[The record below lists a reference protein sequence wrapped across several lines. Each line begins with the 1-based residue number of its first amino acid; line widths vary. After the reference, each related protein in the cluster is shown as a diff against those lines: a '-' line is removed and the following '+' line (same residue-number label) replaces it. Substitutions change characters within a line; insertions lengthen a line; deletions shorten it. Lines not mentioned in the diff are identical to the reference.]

1 MSASRAGGGI
11 RADGTWR
18 NWAGNQRSRP
28 ARIERP
34 TTEAEVVDL
43 VRRAAGDGL
52 RVRVVGAAHSF
63 TGVARTDDVLVTLD
77 GLAGVVAVDEDTGR
91 VTVRAGTRLFDLN
104 PLLGARGLAMPNLGD
119 VAYQSVAGAISTST
133 HGTGLGFRSI
143 AAAVVG
149 LRLVAGDGT
158 VVVLDDDHDPDLRDV
173 ARVGLGALGVVT
185 EVILQCV
192 PAFNLH
198 AVDEIMPVDDVVA
211 GFDGWAGE
219 TDHAE
224 FFWMPHTGLA
234 QVKRNTRTIE
244 APPPARNMG
253 HAARRRWKRFKNKEL
268 LENVA
273 FGAMNHLGRIRPS
286 AIPRLNNLVF
296 DGTGRAEYLTTSYE
310 VFASERRVRF
320 LEMEY
325 AVPRE
330 YGLEA
335 FTRVRALVDTLDR
348 PVSFPVEFR
357 ILGGDDIPLSTA
369 EGRDSCFLAVHVFR
383 GTPYEQYFRGV
394 EAIMDDYGGRPHW
407 GKLHFQTA
415 ATLAD
420 RYPQWDR
427 FQEARDRLD
436 PTRRFAN
443 PHLEAV
449 LGP

>member
-1 MSASRAGGGI
+1 MNASKAGGGI
-11 RADGTWR
+11 RADGSWR

-28 ARIERP
+28 ARVERP
-34 TTEAEVVDL
+34 TTEAEVVDV
-43 VRRAAGDGL
+43 VRRAVADDL

-63 TGVARTDDVLVTLD
+63 TAMARTDDVLVSLD
-77 GLAGVVAVDEDTGR
+77 GLAGVVAFDDATGR
-91 VTVRAGTRLFDLN
+91 VAVRAGTRLCDLN
-104 PLLGARGLAMPNLGD
+104 PQLDARGLAMPNLGD
-119 VAYQSVAGAISTST
+119 IAYQSVAGAISTST

-143 AAAVVG
+143 AAGVVG

-158 VVVLDDDHDPDLRDV
+158 VVVLDDDHDSDLRDV

-185 EVILQCV
+185 EVTLQCV

-198 AVDEIMPVDDVVA
+198 AIDEIMAVDDVVA
-211 GFDGWAGE
+211 AFDGWAAE

-234 QVKRNTRTIE
+234 QVKRNTRTTE
-244 APPPARNMG
+244 APPPARNLR

-273 FGAMNHLGRIRPS
+273 FGALNHLGRLRPS

-296 DGTGRAEYLTTSYE
+296 DEVGRAEYLTTSYE

-330 YGLEA
+330 HGLEA
-335 FTRVRALVDTLDR
+335 FGRVRSLIETLDR
-348 PVSFPVEFR
+348 SISFPVEFR

-369 EGRDSCFLAVHVFR
+369 SGRDSCFIAVHVFR
-383 GTPYEQYFRGV
+383 RTPYDEYFQGV
-394 EAIMDDYGGRPHW
+394 EEIMDDYDGRPHW

-415 ATLAD
+415 DILAD
-420 RYPQWDR
+420 RYPAWDR
-427 FQEARDRLD
+427 FQVARERLD
-436 PTRRFAN
+436 PRRRFTN
-443 PHLEAV
+443 GYLDRV